1 MSNSSLASYVNRI
14 TPHYGYREN
23 YIDCITIHSLGE
35 GCDIYSVAEMIASG
49 SNAYHY
55 AVAGTG
61 TVGLFV
67 DEMYAVYSSGNIA
80 IDDRAV
86 QIIVTD
92 YYNPL
97 GLTIN
102 EGDIDSALANL
113 VEDICR
119 RNYILKLE
127 EGTNIF
133 QSGGHQ
139 VSISEINQRLTAA
152 RVSSETEALKAQSSI
167 AVGAIKPYMAI
178 IDPAASPS
186 DFDCQALKD
195 MGVIGLLM
203 YAGTLYDQY
212 HKEVKPYKNKF
223 LKAQMEKVISQGSL
237 WGLLATSRARTL
249 QEAKQEIYW
258 LYFVIAKY
266 PPKLGI
272 WLEPDLSVD
281 SNRAREIVQLYYDY
295 FVRWGLIDKCGLYCT
310 AEQARKVDWENFAG
324 RMSLWLNEPL
334 GDLSLL
340 EELLTPSL
348 FKFNY

>member
-1 MSNSSLASYVNRI
+1 MSNSALASYVNRI
-14 TPHYGYREN
+14 TPNCGYRDS
-23 YIDCITIHSLGE
+23 YIDAITIHSLGE
-35 GCDIYSVAEMIASG
+35 GCDIYTVAEYIASG
-49 SNAYHY
+49 SIAYHY
-55 AVAGTG
+55 AIAGSG

-67 DEMYAVYSSGNIA
+67 DEMYAVYASGNSIL
-80 IDDRAV
+80 DDRSV

-92 YYNPL
+92 YYNPIDI
-97 GLTIN
+97 GN

-127 EGTNIF
+127 EGENIF
-133 QSGGHQ
+133 QEGNHT
-139 VSISEINQRLTAA
+139 VSIDEINRRLTSA
-152 RVSSETEALKAQSSI
+152 RMSSETEVLKSQSSI

-178 IDPAASPS
+178 IDPTADPK
-186 DFDCQALKD
+186 DFDCYALRNI
-195 MGVIGLLM
+195 GVIGLLM

-212 HKEVKPYKNKF
+212 HNVTKPYKNKY
-223 LKAQMEKVISQGSL
+223 LKAQMEKVYEARSL
-237 WGLLATSRARTL
+237 FGLLATTRARSL
-249 QEAKQEIYW
+249 QEAKSEIYW

-281 SNRAREIVQLYYDY
+281 NNRAREIIELYYKY

-310 AEQARKVDWENFAG
+310 SAQARKIDWENFAD

-334 GDLSLL
+334 DNTDYVD
-340 EELLTPSL
+340 ELLTPSL